1 VPIKR
6 HFVFCLAVW
15 IGWSGLAAELRID
28 FSETPAGQTPAGFR
42 SVLSGH
48 GKPGEWKIV
57 LDDVASMF
65 PPLSPGAPSTAKK
78 AVLGQLAQDI
88 TDERFPMLLYEKET
102 FGDFTFTTRFKTVS
116 GKVEQMAGIV
126 FRVQNETN
134 FYVVRASSLGNT
146 FRFYKVVN
154 GERGTILGPEIPIP
168 SGTWHEMAVECK
180 GNKIRC
186 LLNGNEAIPTITDS
200 SFTSGKVG
208 FWTKSDSVSYF
219 SDARITY
226 TPREIPAQ
234 VLLRNLVEEYPRLV
248 NVQIFVA
255 GKEPGTTRLIAS
267 KNAAEVGQP
276 GGSIEQDTIANG
288 NIYYGKEKGTV
299 SVVMP
304 LRDRNGDCV
313 AAMRV
318 VMKSFAGQT
327 EANAIVRATPIVKEI
342 QGKIQNLVDLVE

>member
-1 VPIKR
+1 MRLLVY
-6 HFVFCLAVW
+6 CLAAW
-15 IGWSGLAAELRID
+15 LGWTGLAAELRFD
-28 FSETPAGQTPAGFR
+28 FGETPAGQTPAGFR
-42 SVLSGH
+42 SALSGH

-57 LDDVASMF
+57 LDDIPSMF
-65 PPLSPGAPSTAKK
+65 PPLNPQAPATAKK
-78 AVLGQLAQDI
+78 PVLAQVSQDI
-88 TDERFPMLLYEKET
+88 TDERFPILFYEKET
-102 FGDFTFTTRFKTVS
+102 FGDFTFTTRFKTIS

-126 FRVQNETN
+126 FRAQNETN

-154 GERGTILGPEIPIP
+154 GERGTILGPEISIP
-168 SGTWHEMAVECK
+168 SGTWHEMSVECK

-186 LLNGNEAIPTITDS
+186 LLNGKEAIPTLTDS
-200 SFTSGKVG
+200 SFISGQVG

-219 SDARITY
+219 SDAKITY

-234 VLLRNLVEEYPRLV
+234 TLLNKLIEEYPRLV

-255 GKEPGTTRLIAS
+255 DKDPGTTRLIAS
-267 KNAAEVGQP
+267 KNASEAGQS
-276 GGSIEQDTIANG
+276 GGTIEHDTIANA

-304 LRDRNGDCV
+304 LRDRNGDPV

-327 EANAIVRATPIVKEI
+327 EQNAIVRATPIVKEI
-342 QGKIQNLVDLVE
+342 QGKIQNLADLLE